1 MEIRGMPPFPA
12 PAPSTDPSSSSTG
25 GATSSEA
32 VAAQRQAVGDRN
44 LTDAVSAAPAMEMPK
59 LPFTRAELSIDR
71 AAQRYVARIVDRNN
85 GKMVAEY
92 PTEAQLK
99 LYAISR
105 ELLGKLMKAEA

>member
-1 MEIRGMPPFPA
+1 MEIRGISPLPA
-12 PAPSTDPSSSSTG
+12 PAQSNDPSSLPSG
-25 GATSSEA
+25 GAASSEA
-32 VAAQRQAVGDRN
+32 LTAQRQAVAQRD
-44 LTDAVSAAPAMEMPK
+44 LTDAVSTAPALEMPK
-59 LPFTRAELSIDR
+59 LPMTRAELSVDR

>member
-1 MEIRGMPPFPA
+1 MEIRGSSQSPA
-12 PAPSTDPSSSSTG
+12 PAQSNDPSPLPTG
-25 GATSSEA
+25 GAASSEA
-32 VAAQRQAVGDRN
+32 IAAQRQAVGERDLN
-44 LTDAVSAAPAMEMPK
+44 DAVTMSPSMEMPK
-59 LPFTRAELSIDR
+59 MPFTRAELSVDR
-71 AAQRYVARIVDRNN
+71 STQRYVARIVDRNN

>member
-1 MEIRGMPPFPA
+1 MEIRGLTSLPA
-12 PAPSTDPSSSSTG
+12 PAQSNDPSSLPSG
-25 GATSSEA
+25 GAASSEA
-32 VAAQRQAVGDRN
+32 ISAQRQAVAERD
-44 LTDAVSAAPAMEMPK
+44 LTDAVSTAPALEMPK
-59 LPFTRAELSIDR
+59 LPMTRMEMSVDR
-71 AAQRYVARIVDRNN
+71 AARRFVARIVDRND